1 VKYFISPFFLFKN
14 FLHLLKILI
23 MRKFKY
29 LFLILPS
36 LCFSQNAEQIKQ
48 IKNSYNSN
56 DIANLETQISDFN
69 SSRNARVNQY
79 LLLNNLSSPSF
90 TVEGIKYTIRD
101 IVDGKPLL
109 ISTDNRASAI
119 AVRTTALHPGT
130 GTGNLG
136 LNLTGNG
143 MSIGVW
149 DGGWALKSHVEFL
162 NGSVSRVTTPDG
174 FDGDVQSDF
183 HATHVSG
190 TAGAKGVVSN
200 ARGMAYESSIKSY
213 DWNSDNAEVIS
224 EATNEG
230 LLISN
235 HSYGIP
241 VFNLNGQQNAPDWMM
256 GCYNSEAQS
265 WDQMMY
271 DMPYYLQVTSA
282 GNGGTDN
289 YSNGLFPG
297 LDKLTGEKNAKNN
310 LVIANANP
318 TVHPITGNITSLII
332 NSSSSQGP
340 TDDGRIKPDIAAD
353 GTNVN
358 STSNVST
365 TSYDTASGTSMA
377 SPSAAGSILLLQQHF
392 SNLNNAT
399 FMKAAT
405 LKALVCHTAL
415 DDTNLVGPDPYFGWG
430 LLDVRESAIVINKSI
445 APTPTALVK
454 ELTLPSGQTQIFTV
468 SVSNPQKLV
477 ATISWT
483 DRPGSAQ
490 NNALNSATRALKN
503 DFDLRIKKGTE
514 VNFPWKLQLSDLSAP
529 AIKGDNNVDTVEK
542 IEVDNAS
549 GTYTIE
555 ISHKGN
561 FFLGIPQNYSLI
573 VSGFDQ
579 NLSNTDFSPNF
590 VSVYPNPSTGIF
602 TITNSEEL
610 INELTIYDLQGR
622 MIINKS
628 VNNLES
634 TVDLSPY
641 NSGVYILE
649 VVSQYGKSKH
659 KLIKN

>member
-1 VKYFISPFFLFKN
+1 
-14 FLHLLKILI
+14 
-23 MRKFKY
+23 
-29 LFLILPS
+29 
-36 LCFSQNAEQIKQ
+36 
-48 IKNSYNSN
+48 
-56 DIANLETQISDFN
+56 
-69 SSRNARVNQY
+69 
-79 LLLNNLSSPSF
+79 
-90 TVEGIKYTIRD
+90 
-101 IVDGKPLL
+101 
-109 ISTDNRASAI
+109 
-119 AVRTTALHPGT
+119 
-130 GTGNLG
+130 
-136 LNLTGNG
+136 
-143 MSIGVW
+143 
-149 DGGWALKSHVEFL
+149 
-162 NGSVSRVTTPDG
+162 
-174 FDGDVQSDF
+174 
-183 HATHVSG
+183 
-190 TAGAKGVVSN
+190 
-200 ARGMAYESSIKSY
+200 
-213 DWNSDNAEVIS
+213 
-224 EATNEG
+224 
-230 LLISN
+230 
-235 HSYGIP
+235 
-241 VFNLNGQQNAPDWMM
+241 
-256 GCYNSEAQS
+256 
-265 WDQMMY
+265 
-271 DMPYYLQVTSA
+271 
-282 GNGGTDN
+282 
-289 YSNGLFPG
+289 
-297 LDKLTGEKNAKNN
+297 
-310 LVIANANP
+310 
-318 TVHPITGNITSLII
+318 
-332 NSSSSQGP
+332 
-340 TDDGRIKPDIAAD
+340 
-353 GTNVN
+353 
-358 STSNVST
+358 
-365 TSYDTASGTSMA
+365 
-377 SPSAAGSILLLQQHF
+377 
-392 SNLNNAT
+392 
-399 FMKAAT
+399 MKAAT

-445 APTPTALVK
+445 APTPTSLIK
-454 ELTLPSGQTQIFTV
+454 ELTLPSGQTQSFTV

-579 NLSNTDFSPNF
+579 NLSTSDFSPNF

-634 TVDLSPY
+634 TVDLSSY